1 MKVSTYLRE
10 WLRGKAPDLR
20 RSTYE
25 AYTIYIEK
33 QIAPYFDEL
42 GRELEDLR
50 PLDVHGYV
58 VAKRNGGRKDG
69 KPGGLAAI
77 SVRKHLNI
85 LKQALREAVLLEIIP
100 ASPAEPVRLPRI
112 PERTEPAHPVTAE
125 DARAIL
131 AVMEG
136 TDLYPVVL
144 VTLYYG
150 LRRSEVLGLRWSAVS
165 FSENTIAIRHT
176 VVKNL
181 TIEAADQTKTASSR
195 RTFPLLPEVRAVLS
209 ELPRRDRDGYLFTRA
224 NGEPMRPDTLTRS
237 FQRAL
242 RRAGIPRMRFH
253 DLRHATATILFDRG
267 WSVPDVQHW
276 LGHADIDTTMN
287 IYVAYSRTRPL
298 ALGGTL
304 CGLFADSPDKKRG
317 R

>member
-69 KPGGLAAI
+69 KPGGL
-77 SVRKHLNI
+77 
-85 LKQALREAVLLEIIP
+85 
-100 ASPAEPVRLPRI
+100 
-112 PERTEPAHPVTAE
+112 
-125 DARAIL
+125 
-131 AVMEG
+131 
-136 TDLYPVVL
+136 
-144 VTLYYG
+144 
-150 LRRSEVLGLRWSAVS
+150 
-165 FSENTIAIRHT
+165 
-176 VVKNL
+176 
-181 TIEAADQTKTASSR
+181 
-195 RTFPLLPEVRAVLS
+195 
-209 ELPRRDRDGYLFTRA
+209 
-224 NGEPMRPDTLTRS
+224 
-237 FQRAL
+237 
-242 RRAGIPRMRFH
+242 
-253 DLRHATATILFDRG
+253 
-267 WSVPDVQHW
+267 
-276 LGHADIDTTMN
+276 DTTMN

-304 CGLFADSPDKKRG
+304 CGLFADSPEKKRG